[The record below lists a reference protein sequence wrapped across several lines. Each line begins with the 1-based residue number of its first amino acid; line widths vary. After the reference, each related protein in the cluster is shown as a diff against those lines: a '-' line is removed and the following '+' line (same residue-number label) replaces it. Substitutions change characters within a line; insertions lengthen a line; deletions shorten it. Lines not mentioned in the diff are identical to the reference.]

1 MIVIENQV
9 FTYYH
14 CRQHIFKTKSIQMTQ
29 NVEWDSVQ
37 GVWLN
42 NRASVSVENEVF
54 PSPLYLFGYGSLCFK
69 PGDLLGA
76 FTRHIAT
83 VNGYTRLFAQ
93 RSCDHRGT
101 ASFPGLVVTL
111 AAQSSTTK
119 EWFVTE
125 EISCTGVVWVI
136 PPDKATTVIEELDYR
151 ERGGY
156 NRQYIDVEF
165 QENTPY
171 HKAGEIGKALVYTG
185 MITNPN
191 FYLPKTK
198 LEAINIISAA
208 TGKSGE
214 NCEYLFKL
222 LMFNQLNNL
231 RDDYVQEL
239 AFGVWRRL
247 GPWRAR
253 LFPFIL
259 SNRTLLSHEVI
270 TGVEV
275 SENQYGTRDITCTKN
290 VNLNSSVTNTNLEN
304 EMTVY
309 GWGSNEFHQ
318 LTDQIEH
325 GTTSIIH
332 NYLSNYIFR
341 LISYFKFTLI
351 LYR

>member
-1 MIVIENQV
+1 M
-9 FTYYH
+9 
-14 CRQHIFKTKSIQMTQ
+14 
-29 NVEWDSVQ
+29 EWDSAQ

-42 NRASVSVENEVF
+42 NRASVSVENEIF

-69 PGDLLGA
+69 PGDLLGS
-76 FTRHIAT
+76 FTRYIAT
-83 VNGYTRLFAQ
+83 VNGCTRLFAQ

-111 AAQSSTTK
+111 VQSSSIK
-119 EWFVTE
+119 EWLVTQ

-136 PPDKATTVIEELDYR
+136 PPDKATSVIEELDFR

-156 NRQYIDVEF
+156 NRQYIDVQF

-191 FYLPKTK
+191 FYLPKSK

-222 LMFNQLNNL
+222 LMFNQYNNL
-231 RDDYVQEL
+231 CDEYVQEL
-239 AFGVWRRL
+239 AFGVWHRL

-253 LFPFIL
+253 LFPFIF
-259 SNRTLLSHEVI
+259 SNRKLLSREVS
-270 TGVEV
+270 TSVEV
-275 SENQYGTRDITCTKN
+275 SENQEGVSSDIKCTKN
-290 VNLNSSVTNTNLEN
+290 VNLNAFTANTNMEN
-304 EMTVY
+304 EMTMY
-309 GWGSNEFHQ
+309 GWGSNEFFQ
-318 LTDQIEH
+318 LTDRIEH
-325 GTTSIIH
+325 GTTSIIN
-332 NYLSNYIFR
+332 NYISNYIP
-341 LISYFKFTLI
+341 LIFLI
-351 LYR
+351 